1 MSENT
6 ESDNIELHDRIL
18 AFVRD
23 ELANA
28 TERGELTATTPL
40 LEAGIL
46 DSLRTA
52 RLIAWLRDD
61 LGVRIPPLA
70 MTGKNFH
77 NIDRITDLVASLR
90 TTALTR
96 AIELGKEPA
105 R

>member
-6 ESDNIELHDRIL
+6 QSDNTELHDRIL

-23 ELANA
+23 ELATT
-28 TERGELTATTPL
+28 TEREGLTGTTPL
-40 LEAGIL
+40 LDAGIL

-61 LGVRIPPLA
+61 LGVRVPPLA
-70 MTGKNFH
+70 MTGKNFRD
-77 NIDRITDLVASLR
+77 IDRITDLVASLR
-90 TTALTR
+90 ATVLTS
-96 AIELGKEPA
+96 AIDLGKGPA

>member
-23 ELANA
+23 ELATT
-28 TERGELTATTPL
+28 TEREGLTATTPL

-61 LGVRIPPLA
+61 LKVRVPPLA

-90 TTALTR
+90 ATLTS
-96 AIELGKEPA
+96 AIALGKEPA